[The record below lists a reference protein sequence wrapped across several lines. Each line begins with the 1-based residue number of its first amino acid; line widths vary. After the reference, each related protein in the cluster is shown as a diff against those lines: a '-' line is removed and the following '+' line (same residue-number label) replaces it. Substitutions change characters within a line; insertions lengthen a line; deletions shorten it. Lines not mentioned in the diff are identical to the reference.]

1 MQHVFR
7 EALTKRFLPSWWKV
21 ILNRSDIIASCCPV
35 KCERSYKIFPFSVS
49 AIKFKFC
56 RFSRYP
62 CLSSRVRQIWKG
74 CDGFWRNLRLVLGS
88 EICLTPPT
96 RWLRSPTK
104 GPHNL
109 TQEIAVKEI
118 YFFNKLIVLPKT
130 SRFIFYTYFISFREY
145 VKGLGSV
152 AKP

>member
-118 YFFNKLIVLPKT
+118 ILFSINWL
-130 SRFIFYTYFISFREY
+130 FYRKRRDLYFIHI
-145 VKGLGSV
+145 L
-152 AKP
+152 